1 MAANNRNKKNP
12 GLQNLKNE
20 VANEFG
26 VQFGEY
32 SGDLTARQ
40 CGSVG
45 GEMVKRMIET
55 YEGRNQQ

>member
-1 MAANNRNKKNP
+1 MATKNKKNP
-12 GLQNLKNE
+12 TLQNLKNQ
-20 VANEFG
+20 VASEFG

-55 YEGRNQQ
+55 YEGKTK